1 MVFCMMVAP
10 FGVPKFHLMVRH
22 YSTVERPFNTMAHL
36 FRVCYA
42 MRSIRLRN
50 DAVRPEWGISSRA
63 QFAPALFE
71 HGMIC
76 PTRAATPVPTAS
88 RNRRR

>member
-10 FGVPKFHLMVRH
+10 FGVPRFYLMVRH
-22 YSTVERPFNTMAHL
+22 YSTVEHPFNTVAHL

-50 DAVRPEWGISSRA
+50 TGAYSFAKSSTMRSRHWGS
-63 QFAPALFE
+63 
-71 HGMIC
+71 
-76 PTRAATPVPTAS
+76 TRAPKTPVLL
-88 RNRRR
+88 